1 MKFLDIAKQDLELK
15 NKIFKEI
22 DKVIKTNDFILGKK
36 VEEFEKNFSKYC
48 GTKFAIGCA
57 NGTDA
62 LTLALESL
70 GLPKNSEV
78 ILPAMTWCSTAFA
91 VIKANL
97 KPVLVDIETDKST
110 ISIESLEKK
119 INKKTKA
126 IIIVHLYGE
135 CCDITNLK
143 KIIKNKNIYLIEDA
157 AQAHGAYDLISN
169 KKVGNLGDLA
179 CFSFYPGKNI
189 GAYGD
194 GGMITTNNQKFF
206 NKIKQLRN
214 MGQKLK
220 NDHKVIGVNSRLD
233 TIQATILNEKLKKLN
248 YFNNKRKFIANY
260 YKKNIKNKLIIKL
273 KYSDGCVY
281 HQYVIK
287 VYKLKKFL
295 YYLTKYKIPYG
306 RHYPK
311 PIHKLT
317 ALKKYFNKEVYINS
331 ESLSSKCVSLP
342 INPLLKIKDLEYIC
356 SVINKFR

>member
-1 MKFLDIAKQDLELK
+1 MKFLDIAKQDLKLK
-15 NKIFKEI
+15 KKIFKEI
-22 DKVIKTNDFILGKK
+22 DNVIRSNDFILGKK
-36 VEEFEKNFSKYC
+36 VDEFEKNFSKYC

-62 LTLALESL
+62 ITLALESL

-97 KPVLVDIETDKST
+97 KPVLVDIESDKST
-110 ISIESLEKK
+110 ICINALQKK

-135 CCDITNLK
+135 CCDVSKLK
-143 KIIKNKNIYLIEDA
+143 KVIKNKNIYLIEDA
-157 AQAHGAYDLISN
+157 AQAHGAYDCVSN

-194 GGMITTNNQKFF
+194 GGIITTNNQKFAS
-206 NKIKQLRN
+206 KLKQLRN

-220 NDHKVIGVNSRLD
+220 NDHRLIGINSRLD

-248 YFNNKRKFIANY
+248 HYNKRRKIIADY
-260 YKKNIKNKLIIKL
+260 YKKNIKNKLI
-273 KYSDGCVY
+273 
-281 HQYVIK
+281 
-287 VYKLKKFL
+287 
-295 YYLTKYKIPYG
+295 
-306 RHYPK
+306 
-311 PIHKLT
+311 
-317 ALKKYFNKEVYINS
+317 
-331 ESLSSKCVSLP
+331 
-342 INPLLKIKDLEYIC
+342 
-356 SVINKFR
+356 